1 MIAAALPG
9 WSSKHL
15 LVVGYH
21 QTQKSD
27 RWQRQSL
34 LQASTPT
41 PSSTTRKTKPWKLE
55 LRTKAMRRRLANC
68 KWASRR
74 MRNGEDLI
82 SCCIWK
88 RWKVPTW
95 TSGSYIERCLWA
107 SVDNVCQIVNL
118 TWTSHGHNSC
128 KCLSIFWCLFGPLLL
143 HIFCLL
149 YVLCCMF
156 GEGAP
161 GRFLI
166 KNLKWN
172 LNLWFKKLVLKWIYY
187 ILI

>member
-1 MIAAALPG
+1 MTARRSDCCCLTRLEFKTPP
-9 WSSKHL
+9 SSL
-15 LVVGYH
+15 ISSNSDRWDWFDAILS
-21 QTQKSD
+21 KSD

-161 GRFLI
+161 GRFLL
-166 KNLKWN
+166 KNLK
-172 LNLWFKKLVLKWIYY
+172 
-187 ILI
+187 